1 MRSHILIGVAC
12 TCVLLLAALAGPELA
27 WSAPSGAPA
36 GASAAAS
43 GSLSVRV
50 VGLPSGQPIHGVLH
64 GPDGLKRSVSTA
76 GLTISKARA
85 GVYRLTLR
93 QVTISRTH
101 GPIEKGAIGRPVQTT
116 TSVRVRAGHRASL
129 VGTYGTIINPG
140 VKTLQGGAIS
150 VTGPPEDPT
159 SVVLSGHQTFAP
171 NAIISM
177 PPSVQLP
184 RGLLDHVT
192 AVSYSGGNTVL
203 SLTAASIYEVAP
215 NFQFDIPLQ
224 EPGAT
229 AADFSAGA
237 DCGLPAGLSPY
248 RHIKD
253 VSFSGGW
260 STVDVF
266 GVHVT
271 DGVRASV
278 HFTVEAGLEV
288 TAGAGL
294 SCSLSLA
301 FNASGMAGPIPVTA
315 GIEGDLSG
323 SAGVGGVLKSGGSI
337 EVSAGGHTVGFPP
350 AMALIPD
357 VSFDN
362 PHFTMTAKQFAQATA
377 GIGVTVKAG
386 VGVGGAASLT
396 LNVGSSLNFTA
407 QPGSCLW
414 NAKFGQFSAEG
425 ELLKW
430 HLSTPQTPALFTKQ
444 LGGNFCATS
453 GSGGGSSGSGG
464 SGGSGGGSG
473 GGAGGGGG
481 GGGSGTP
488 GTGPLYNVSPPI
500 ITDEQGN
507 NPPQVGDTLH
517 VIGGTWNENP
527 TSYSYQ
533 WEYCKPAGN
542 CSRVAT
548 TGNASSYT
556 IPEED
561 RGDTIRAVV
570 IAHDSAGASQPVAT
584 AETATVGTRVTGLS
598 VYPTQQAYDWSVN
611 GQFYVTDPDPEANEE
626 GAVVDIPTHETTTI
640 HSSYPLVTSDGITRV
655 ANNGT
660 VLYKEFTDINTGT
673 SGLFVVPRGAARTL
687 ITTEAYEYQLS
698 EDGSTAVYFTITDTG
713 NGESTKTLHSYNV
726 ATGHDT
732 VIGSWPYNGVAGT
745 LAPLWIDYISPN
757 GQSGIFGFCRY
768 ISEGY
773 ATEVCGQHSVYG
785 EWEAEG
791 IISFSDLS
799 SPQLLPPPAPLIDNH
814 ENGDPKTA
822 LDAASPNGV
831 LILGQDTSESL
842 LNEFA
847 YEPNIGYKEFP
858 KVEGHTC
865 WYLDAGGG
873 GVDEGQSLDTT
884 NGISSNGRYVM
895 CNVETEAHNGSTYMM
910 DLTTGRATL
919 VYGHTYE
926 PALPEWVSENGT
938 EAIILAEPK
947 DGGDSVYQKWISPVN
962 PLP

>member
-1 MRSHILIGVAC
+1 MTIWPTAVHLVVGRLIRGRLLIGVAGS
-12 TCVLLLAALAGPELA
+12 CVLLLAWA
-27 WSAPSGAPA
+27 APA
-36 GASAAAS
+36 WARAVPVGATASLS
-43 GSLSVRV
+43 GSLTVRI
-50 VGLPSGQPIHGVLH
+50 VGLPPGQSVHGVLR
-64 GPDGLKRSVSTA
+64 GPDGLERSVSTA
-76 GLTISKARA
+76 RLTISKARP

-93 QVTISRTH
+93 AVTISHAH
-101 GPIEKGAIGRPVQTT
+101 GSIEKGASARPVPGTT
-116 TSVRVRAGHRASL
+116 TVRVRAGHRASL

-159 SVVLSGHQTFAP
+159 SVVLSGHQAFAP

-192 AVSYSGGNTVL
+192 AVSYNGGNTVL

-294 SCSLSLA
+294 SCSLNLA

-453 GSGGGSSGSGG
+453 GSGGGSG
-464 SGGSGGGSG
+464 SGGSGGGGSG
-473 GGAGGGGG
+473 GGGSTPPGGGGG
-481 GGGSGTP
+481 GGETP
-488 GTGPLYNVSPPI
+488 GAGWNLESPPGLSSTNSGLGSI
-500 ITDEQGN
+500 SCVAANWCLALAGN
-507 NPPQVGDTLH
+507 ENSALTEIWNGSSWSAAAEYPEDLSSVTCLSTSWCMGVGGVDATWNGSSWTQNTMPAPSGSPETYSYIWVSCASVSYCVAVGDATYS
-517 VIGGTWNENP
+517 GGELVPISARWNGSTWTALNAPGPSGSVDTDLVSVSCPAENNCTAVGGYDNDEGIYTGEAYADHWNGSTWTIQTVPNPSSGVWSGLNGVSCPTTSSCVAVGYWDAGLGSNVVPLAENWNGSSWSSSGAVLPTGSVAGETAYVSCHASTECEAVGQYYQEPTDAPLAEAWNGSTWTAQPAPDPLTTAESDFNGVSCP
-527 TSYSYQ
+527 TS
-533 WEYCKPAGN
+533 
-542 CSRVAT
+542 
-548 TGNASSYT
+548 
-556 IPEED
+556 
-561 RGDTIRAVV
+561 
-570 IAHDSAGASQPVAT
+570 T
-584 AETATVGTRVTGLS
+584 AC
-598 VYPTQQAYDWSVN
+598 
-611 GQFYVTDPDPEANEE
+611 
-626 GAVVDIPTHETTTI
+626 
-640 HSSYPLVTSDGITRV
+640 
-655 ANNGT
+655 
-660 VLYKEFTDINTGT
+660 
-673 SGLFVVPRGAARTL
+673 
-687 ITTEAYEYQLS
+687 
-698 EDGSTAVYFTITDTG
+698 
-713 NGESTKTLHSYNV
+713 V
-726 ATGHDT
+726 ATGASLFPSPES
-732 VIGSWPYNGVAGT
+732 GSRAFAEVY
-745 LAPLWIDYISPN
+745 
-757 GQSGIFGFCRY
+757 SGSY
-768 ISEGY
+768 
-773 ATEVCGQHSVYG
+773 
-785 EWEAEG
+785 
-791 IISFSDLS
+791 
-799 SPQLLPPPAPLIDNH
+799 
-814 ENGDPKTA
+814 
-822 LDAASPNGV
+822 
-831 LILGQDTSESL
+831 
-842 LNEFA
+842 
-847 YEPNIGYKEFP
+847 
-858 KVEGHTC
+858 
-865 WYLDAGGG
+865 
-873 GVDEGQSLDTT
+873 
-884 NGISSNGRYVM
+884 
-895 CNVETEAHNGSTYMM
+895 
-910 DLTTGRATL
+910 
-919 VYGHTYE
+919 
-926 PALPEWVSENGT
+926 
-938 EAIILAEPK
+938 
-947 DGGDSVYQKWISPVN
+947 
-962 PLP
+962 